1 MIDAVKISFQLVLQ
15 SIKKIENIFT
25 KLFSHW
31 PVVCRFEEK
40 KWKEIDKNE
49 IMMTMKRETIILYVH
64 RIIYKVHF
72 EINLKKKSMK
82 KRKIKTFVL
91 FEILC
96 VYLKL

>member
-15 SIKKIENIFT
+15 SIKK
-25 KLFSHW
+25 KLKIYLQNYLAIRGW
-31 PVVCRFEEK
+31 VCRFEEK

-72 EINLKKKSMK
+72 EINLKKK
-82 KRKIKTFVL
+82 
-91 FEILC
+91 
-96 VYLKL
+96 